1 MKALPT
7 LRKPASQVGFDW
19 APLLCELPLTTEI
32 ADVAALA
39 LPEFDDPN
47 IDKDEAIA
55 GVLGNFALHITPSL
69 SHQFAEDDSPYP
81 EVRSAVANTDDP
93 TIPASSLRTWV
104 LGLFWAIIIPVSIRT
119 DGPYTAESDLCFSSG
134 P

>member
-1 MKALPT
+1 MWLSFLDIVVFLSLVPHVAILEFIQVAGTPRRAPSFLCFSFSSCLTQKTLSMKALPT

-19 APLLCELPLTTEI
+19 APLSCELPLTTEI

-55 GVLGNFALHITPSL
+55 GVLGKVT
-69 SHQFAEDDSPYP
+69 
-81 EVRSAVANTDDP
+81 
-93 TIPASSLRTWV
+93 
-104 LGLFWAIIIPVSIRT
+104 
-119 DGPYTAESDLCFSSG
+119 
-134 P
+134 